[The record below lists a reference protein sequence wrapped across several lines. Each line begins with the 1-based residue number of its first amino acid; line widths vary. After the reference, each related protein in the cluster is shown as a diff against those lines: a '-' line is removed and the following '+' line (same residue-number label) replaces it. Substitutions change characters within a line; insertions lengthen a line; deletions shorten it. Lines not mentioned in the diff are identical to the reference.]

1 MKNYLRLKNAG
12 GVVVSVA
19 MALLFMQVVAEHSAG
34 ASQINSQQAVVMPAA
49 AESLQGR
56 QVTLEA
62 TGYTCGPES
71 TGKHPSSPDYC
82 QTASGYRLKPGDKVA
97 AMGEKYPFGT
107 SVVVPGYGVAIVR
120 DRGGAVSDNHIDL
133 FFEQHE
139 DALKWGRRMVT
150 VTVR

>member
-1 MKNYLRLKNAG
+1 MKNWLRKQNVG
-12 GVVVSVA
+12 EVFVCVA
-19 MALLFMQVVAEHSAG
+19 LVLLFAQV
-34 ASQINSQQAVVMPAA
+34 
-49 AESLQGR
+49 
-56 QVTLEA
+56 VTLEA

-82 QTASGYRLKPGDKVA
+82 QTASGYRLKPGDKVV

-133 FFEQHE
+133 YFEHHQ
-139 DALKWGRRMVT
+139 DALNWGRRVIT
-150 VTVR
+150 VTVRQ